1 MTITWICALWGMTGA
16 NLAANMKMARDA
28 GFDGIEAGVPEDE
41 KERANMRSLLRETGL
56 GLVAQQWTQ
65 GADAAGHIKS
75 FEEQYRRAVPLS
87 PVLVNSQTG
96 RDIFTLSE
104 NLAIFK
110 KAAALEKEL
119 GVPVA
124 HEIHRGRV
132 TFSVPSTV
140 QLLDA
145 LPDLRLTADFSHW
158 CCVHETLLEDQG
170 ENVERAIARAF
181 HVHARV
187 GYAEA
192 PQVPDPRVEEWRP
205 ALEAH
210 LRWWQR
216 IVDRRKASGAS
227 SLTICP
233 EFGPAP
239 YMVTLPGTGRPIA
252 DLWEVNR
259 FMKDFLRD
267 RLVV

>member
-1 MTITWICALWGMTGA
+1 MTGA
-16 NLAANMKMARDA
+16 DLAANMKMARDA
-28 GFDGIEAGVPEDE
+28 GFDGIETGVPEDQG
-41 KERANMRSLLRETGL
+41 ERTHMRSLLKESGL
-56 GLVAQQWTQ
+56 CLVAQQWTQ
-65 GADAAGHIKS
+65 GADAAAHARS
-75 FEEQYRRAVPLS
+75 FEEQYRRAAQLS
-87 PVLVNSQTG
+87 PVLVNSHTG

-104 NLAIFK
+104 NLAIFQ

-132 TFSVPSTV
+132 TFSAPSTV

-145 LPDLRLTADFSHW
+145 LPDVRLTADFSHW

-170 ENVERAIARAF
+170 ERVDRAIARAF

-187 GYAEA
+187 GHAEA

-216 IVDRRKASGAS
+216 IVDRRKASGDS

-259 FMKDFLRD
+259 FMKGFLKD
-267 RLVV
+267 RLLV

>member
-1 MTITWICALWGMTGA
+1 MTGA
-16 NLAANMKMARDA
+16 DLAVNMKMAKDA
-28 GFDGIEAGVPEDE
+28 GFEGIETGVPEDE
-41 KERANMRSLLRETGL
+41 RERSRMQSLLKEMSL
-56 GLVAQQWTQ
+56 GLVAQQWTR
-65 GADAAGHIKS
+65 GADAAGHAES

-87 PVLVNSQTG
+87 PLLVNSHTG
-96 RDIFTLSE
+96 RDIFTLPD
-104 NLAIFK
+104 NLVIFR

-124 HEIHRGRV
+124 HEMHRGRV
-132 TFSVPSTV
+132 TFSAPSTM

-145 LPDLRLTADFSHW
+145 LADVRLTADFSHW

-170 ENVERAIARAF
+170 ESVERAIARSL
-181 HVHARV
+181 HIHARV
-187 GYAEA
+187 GHAEA
-192 PQVPDPRVEEWRP
+192 PQVPDPREEEWRP
-205 ALEAH
+205 AREAH

-216 IVDRRKASGAS
+216 IVDRRKESGAS
-227 SLTICP
+227 TLTICP

-259 FMKDFLRD
+259 FMKDFLTE
-267 RLVV
+267 RLVL

>member
-1 MTITWICALWGMTGA
+1 MKITWICALWGMTGE
-16 NLAANMKMARDA
+16 NLAANMWLAKEA
-28 GFDGIEAGVPEDE
+28 GFDGIETGVPADQ
-41 KERANMRSLLRETGL
+41 KERENMRSLLKEMGL
-56 GLVAQQWTQ
+56 GLLAQQWTQ
-65 GADAAGHIKS
+65 GTGAAEHARS
-75 FEEQYRRAVPLS
+75 FEEQYRRGVQLS
-87 PVLVNSQTG
+87 PLLVNSHTG
-96 RDIFTLSE
+96 RDIFTLKE
-104 NLAIFK
+104 NLVIFE
-110 KAAALEKEL
+110 KAAALQKEL

-132 TFSVPSTV
+132 TFSAPSTM

-145 LPDLRLTADFSHW
+145 LPDVRLTADFSHW
-158 CCVHETLLEDQG
+158 CCVHETLLEDQADK
-170 ENVERAIARAF
+170 VQRAIGHTL

-187 GYAEA
+187 GHAEA
-192 PQVPDPRVEEWRP
+192 PQVPDPRVQEWKP

-210 LRWWQR
+210 LRWWQA
-216 IVDRRKASGAS
+216 IVDTRKAAGAT

-259 FMKDFLRD
+259 FMKGFLTE
-267 RLVV
+267 RLVM

>member
-1 MTITWICALWGMTGA
+1 MKITWICALWGMTGG
-16 NLAANMKMARDA
+16 NLAANMKMAKDA

-41 KERANMRSLLRETGL
+41 KERASMRSLLKEMGL
-56 GLVAQQWTQ
+56 ALVAQQWTQ
-65 GADAAGHIKS
+65 GADAAAHARS
-75 FEEQYRRAVPLS
+75 FEEQYRRGVQLAPL
-87 PVLVNSQTG
+87 LVNSHTG
-96 RDIFTLSE
+96 RDIFSVRE
-104 NLAIFK
+104 NLVVLE

-124 HEIHRGRV
+124 HEVHRGRF
-132 TFSVPSTV
+132 TFSAPSTV
-140 QLLDA
+140 AHLDA
-145 LPDLRLTADFSHW
+145 LPELRLTADFSHW
-158 CCVHETLLEDQG
+158 CCVHESLLEDQG
-170 ENVERAIARAF
+170 PAVARATARAF

-187 GYAEA
+187 GHPEA

-205 ALEAH
+205 ARDAH
-210 LRWWQR
+210 LKWWQG
-216 IVDRRKASGAS
+216 IVDTRKAAGAS

-259 FMKDFLRD
+259 YMKDFLKE
-267 RLVV
+267 RLVL

>member
-1 MTITWICALWGMTGA
+1 MKITWICATWGMTGTD
-16 NLAANMKMARDA
+16 LAANMKMARDA
-28 GFDGIEAGVPEDE
+28 GFDGIETGVPEDE
-41 KERANMRSLLRETGL
+41 QERSQMRSLLKEMSL
-56 GLVAQQWTQ
+56 GLVAQQWTR
-65 GADAAGHIKS
+65 GADAAAHTRS
-75 FEEQYRRAVPLS
+75 FEVQYRRAVQLS
-87 PVLVNSQTG
+87 PLLVNSHTG
-96 RDIFTLSE
+96 RDIFTLPE
-104 NLAIFK
+104 NLVIFQ

-132 TFSVPSTV
+132 TFSAPSTV

-145 LPDLRLTADFSHW
+145 LPEVRLTADFSHW

-170 ENVERAIARAF
+170 ENMERAIGRSF

-187 GYAEA
+187 GHAEA
-192 PQVPDPRVEEWRP
+192 PQVPDPRAEEWRP

-210 LRWWQR
+210 VRWWQR
-216 IVDRRKASGAS
+216 IVDKRKESGAS
-227 SLTICP
+227 TLTICP

-259 FMKDFLRD
+259 FMKDFLTD
-267 RLVV
+267 RLVL